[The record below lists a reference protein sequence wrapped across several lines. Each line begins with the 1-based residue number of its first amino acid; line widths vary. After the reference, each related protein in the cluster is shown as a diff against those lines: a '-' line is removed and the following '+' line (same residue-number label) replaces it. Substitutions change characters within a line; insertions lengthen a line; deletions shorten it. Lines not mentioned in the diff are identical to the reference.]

1 MSEWTVEVAE
11 EDFEA
16 QVLERSHELPV
27 MVDFWAPWC
36 GPCRVLSPV
45 LESLTEEHAGQFL
58 LAKVNVDENP
68 TLAELFRIQG
78 IPAVK
83 VFKDGKVAA
92 EFVGVLPETG
102 IREILSRLLPTEA
115 EKQAAEGERLEQ
127 AGETDKAKEIYEK
140 VLAEDPRHG
149 KALLGMG
156 HLLVNAGR
164 DAEARA
170 YLEKVPLVAD
180 ERQEAD
186 HLLARLRLKEGGDKD
201 ETALRAALASDPE
214 NLQARFDLAQAL
226 AAKERYEEALQEFL
240 AVVKKDRSFN
250 EDGARK
256 AMLEIFEVLG
266 SDHALTGKYR
276 SELAK
281 VLFN

>member
-1 MSEWTVEVAE
+1 MDGWTFEVTE
-11 EDFEA
+11 ESFETD
-16 QVLERSHELPV
+16 VLERSHKLPV

-45 LESLTEEHAGQFL
+45 LESLAEEHAGQFL
-58 LAKVNVDENP
+58 LAKLNVDENP

-92 EFVGVLPETG
+92 EFVGALPETG

-115 EKQAAEGERLEQ
+115 DKQAAEGERLEQ

-140 VLAEDPRHG
+140 VLAEDPRNG
-149 KALLGMG
+149 KALLGT
-156 HLLVNAGR
+156 GR
-164 DAEARA
+164 VLMKEGKETEART
-170 YLEKVPLVAD
+170 YLEKVPLVSE

-186 HLLARLRLKEGGDKD
+186 QILARIKLKEGGHKD
-201 ETALRAALASDPE
+201 ETALRAALASNPDD
-214 NLQARFDLAQAL
+214 LRARFDLAQAL
-226 AAKERYEEALQEFL
+226 AAKEKYDEALREFL

-250 EDGARK
+250 DDGARK

-266 SDHALTGKYR
+266 SDDALTEKYR

-281 VLFN
+281 VLFS